1 MMDSGLQIPDGVL
14 AVIEGLVNRALALDP
29 EGAAALDELAG
40 RVIAIEV
47 KGFGT
52 RVTLIP
58 GAGRIQLFGF
68 YDAEP
73 DCLIQ
78 GSPFGL
84 LQLVLA
90 KRKERPLVTGEVE
103 IQGDATLAHAL
114 SAALARLDIDW
125 EEQLARIIGDPFAY
139 QVSRKVQAA
148 QAWTERTAESFAA
161 NLSEYLQEERR
172 LLPTR
177 YEVEAFL
184 HEVDVLRD
192 DVERLEARIERLAR
206 ALKDSGRLP

>member
-1 MMDSGLQIPDGVL
+1 MDSGLQIPDGVL
-14 AVIEGLVNRALALDP
+14 AVVEGLVNRALALDP

-58 GAGRIQLFGF
+58 GPARIQLFSF
-68 YDAEP
+68 YDTEP

-84 LQLVLA
+84 LQLVLS
-90 KRKERPLVTGEVE
+90 KRKEHPLVTGEVE

-114 SAALARLDIDW
+114 STALGRLDIDW
-125 EEQLARIIGDPFAY
+125 EEQLARVIGDPFAY
-139 QVSRKVQAA
+139 QVGRKMRAVQGWAG
-148 QAWTERTAESFAA
+148 RTAETVAA
-161 NLSEYLQEERR
+161 NLTEYLQEERR
-172 LLPTR
+172 LLPSR
-177 YEVEAFL
+177 YEVEEFL

-192 DVERLEARIERLAR
+192 DVERLEAHLDRLAHR
-206 ALKDSGRLP
+206 LQETGRRS